1 MDVGNIFQ
9 IIITAVVQGITE
21 FLPISSSGH
30 IFFVNELFSWKDIN
44 LTLMIS
50 AHLGTLFAVSIYF
63 WQDFKNYL
71 IFGPL
76 EFFKKKKTFNFKL
89 FLNLVCSS
97 IPIIILGAFLKLQ
110 NINYIYNP
118 SLIAYSAIFFSFL
131 LFFSDK
137 NKTNK
142 KITDI
147 SFKDS
152 FFIGILQIFA
162 LVPGSSRAGLC
173 ITGARFL
180 GYNRIS
186 SAKYS
191 MYLSIPAILGASFM
205 MFFDIIK
212 QNSLFLWIETLLVFL
227 LSFLIAY
234 FTISFFIRLLKK
246 INFKI
251 FVIYRIVVAIIF
263 LILFNFF

>member
-1 MDVGNIFQ
+1 MNVDNIFQ

-44 LTLMIS
+44 LTLMIA
-50 AHLGTLFAVSIYF
+50 AHLGTLFAVIIYF
-63 WQDFKNYL
+63 WKDFKNYL

-76 EFFKKKKTFNFKL
+76 EFFKKKKTFNFNL

-97 IPIIILGAFLKLQ
+97 IPLIIFGAFIKLQ
-110 NINYIYNP
+110 NINIYNS
-118 SLIAYSAIFFSFL
+118 SLIAYSAIFFSL
-131 LFFSDK
+131 LLLYSDK

-142 KITDI
+142 KLTDI

-191 MYLSIPAILGASFM
+191 MYLSIPAISGASFM

-212 QNSLFLWIETLLVFL
+212 QNSIFIWIETTLVFF

-234 FTISFFIRLLKK
+234 FTISFFIKLLKK

-251 FVIYRIVVAIIF
+251 FVIYRILVAIIF

>member
-1 MDVGNIFQ
+1 MNADSIFQ
-9 IIITAVVQGITE
+9 IIVTAIVQGITE

-30 IFFVNELFSWKDIN
+30 LFFVNELFSWNDIN
-44 LTLMIS
+44 LTLIIA
-50 AHLGTLFAVSIYF
+50 AHLGTLFAVIIYF

-76 EFFKKKKTFNFKL
+76 EFFKKKKTFNFNL
-89 FLNLVCSS
+89 FLNLICSS

-110 NINYIYNP
+110 KINYVYN
-118 SLIAYSAIFFSFL
+118 STLIAYCAIFFSLL

-137 NKTNK
+137 KKTNK
-142 KITDI
+142 KLADI

-173 ITGARFL
+173 ITAARFL
-180 GYNRIS
+180 GYNRIC

-191 MYLSIPAILGASFM
+191 MYLSIPAISGASFM
-205 MFFDIIK
+205 MFFDVIK
-212 QNSLFLWIETLLVFL
+212 QNSLFLWIETALVFF

-234 FTISFFIRLLKK
+234 FTISFFIKLLKK

-251 FVIYRIVVAIIF
+251 FVIYRILVAIIF
-263 LILFNFF
+263 LTLFNFF

>member
-1 MDVGNIFQ
+1 MNADNIFQ
-9 IIITAVVQGITE
+9 IIVTSVVQGITE
-21 FLPISSSGH
+21 FLTNSSSGH
-30 IFFVNELFSWKDIN
+30 LFFVNELFSWKDIN
-44 LTLMIS
+44 LTLMIA
-50 AHLGTLFAVSIYF
+50 AHLGTLFAVTIYF

-76 EFFKKKKTFNFKL
+76 EFFKKKKTFNFNL

-97 IPIIILGAFLKLQ
+97 IPIMIFGAFLKLQ
-110 NINYIYNP
+110 NINYIYNL
-118 SLIAYSAIFFSFL
+118 SLIACSAIFFSL
-131 LFFSDK
+131 LLLFSDK

-142 KITDI
+142 KLTDI

-173 ITGARFL
+173 ITAARFL
-180 GYNRIS
+180 GYNRIC

-191 MYLSIPAILGASFM
+191 MYLSIPAISGASFM
-205 MFFDIIK
+205 MFFDVIK
-212 QNSLFLWIETLLVFL
+212 QNSLFLWIETALVFF

-234 FTISFFIRLLKK
+234 FTISFFIKLLKK

-251 FVIYRIVVAIIF
+251 FAIYRILIAIIF
-263 LILFNFF
+263 LISFNFF